1 MDTYEEFLENHSLE
15 DLKSIEFL
23 MPDEKSSL
31 IWNVSISDDL
41 DKYIDLP
48 SKAPNLNTIA
58 ILENGNQDYYKF
70 IRNFVKIVMKML
82 E

>member
-31 IWNVSISDDL
+31 IWNVSISV
-41 DKYIDLP
+41 Y
-48 SKAPNLNTIA
+48 
-58 ILENGNQDYYKF
+58 Q
-70 IRNFVKIVMKML
+70 
-82 E
+82 